1 MCERAASISSASES
15 RSAERESAAFMGVE
29 AVACWGCS
37 SSITSEISTMVVGVG
52 FERVVGGSRDF
63 FRGGCQVPSF
73 QSSYSRSDNTPFW
86 KTVSL

>member
-52 FERVVGGSRDF
+52 FAKSCGGLSRF
-63 FRGGCQVPSF
+63 LSRRLPSPVIPVKLF
-73 QSSYSRSDNTPFW
+73 S
-86 KTVSL
+86 